1 MGPAPGTS
9 IPLRLLLAAPR
20 GFCAGVVRA
29 IEAVER
35 ALDLY
40 GPPVYVR
47 HEIVHN
53 RHVVDRLVR
62 RGAIFVEDEK
72 DVPEGARIVF
82 SAHGVSPHVR
92 AGAAARGLSA
102 IDATCPLVTKVHVE
116 ARRFA
121 EQGYT
126 VALIGHAGHPE
137 TVGTM
142 GEAPDAVRL
151 VETED
156 DVTTLAVPDPRRVA
170 FVCQTT
176 LSADETRAIVV
187 ALRRRFPQ
195 IVAPKTEDLC
205 YATTNR
211 QAAVKVLAR
220 RTPLVLVIGSPNSSN
235 SQRLV
240 ETARRVGAAAQ
251 LIEDAGRI
259 DPEWVRTLSAV
270 GVTAGASA
278 PEDLALGVVNWFRAR
293 GPVVVEELAV
303 LRERVRFM
311 LPRELRPAP

>member
-1 MGPAPGTS
+1 MS
-9 IPLRLLLAAPR
+9 NPLMLLLAVPR

-53 RHVVDRLVR
+53 RHVLDRLVR

-72 DVPEGARIVF
+72 DVPEGARILF
-82 SAHGVSPHVR
+82 SAHGVSPRVR
-92 AGAAARGLSA
+92 ASAAARGLSA

-121 EQGYT
+121 AEGYT

-151 VETED
+151 VETEN
-156 DVTTLAVPDPRRVA
+156 DVATLAVHDPERVA

-176 LSADETRAIVV
+176 LSTDETEAIIA
-187 ALRRRFPQ
+187 ALRGRFPA
-195 IVAPKTEDLC
+195 IAAPKTEDLC

-211 QAAVKVLAR
+211 QAAVKALAR

-240 ETARRVGAAAQ
+240 ETARRAGAAAE
-251 LIEDAGRI
+251 LIEDADHI
-259 DPEWVRTLSAV
+259 DPGWVRAVSAV

-311 LPRELRPAP
+311 LPRELRHAP

>member
-1 MGPAPGTS
+1 
-9 IPLRLLLAAPR
+9 
-20 GFCAGVVRA
+20 
-29 IEAVER
+29 
-35 ALDLY
+35 
-40 GPPVYVR
+40 
-47 HEIVHN
+47 
-53 RHVVDRLVR
+53 
-62 RGAIFVEDEK
+62 
-72 DVPEGARIVF
+72 
-82 SAHGVSPHVR
+82 
-92 AGAAARGLSA
+92 
-102 IDATCPLVTKVHVE
+102 
-116 ARRFA
+116 
-121 EQGYT
+121 
-126 VALIGHAGHPE
+126 
-137 TVGTM
+137 
-142 GEAPDAVRL
+142 
-151 VETED
+151 
-156 DVTTLAVPDPRRVA
+156 
-170 FVCQTT
+170 VCQTT
-176 LSADETRAIVV
+176 LSADETETIVA
-187 ALRRRFPQ
+187 ALRRRFPE

-259 DPEWVRTLSAV
+259 DPEWVRTLPAV

-311 LPRELRPAP
+311 LPRELRHAP

>member
-1 MGPAPGTS
+1 MS
-9 IPLRLLLAAPR
+9 SPLMLLLAAPR

-53 RHVVDRLVR
+53 RHVLDRLVR

-72 DVPEGARIVF
+72 DVPEGARILF
-82 SAHGVSPHVR
+82 SAHGVSPEVR

-116 ARRFA
+116 TRRFA
-121 EQGYT
+121 ADGYT

-151 VETED
+151 VETEG
-156 DVTTLAVPDPRRVA
+156 DVATLAVRDPERVA

-176 LSADETRAIVV
+176 LSTDETGAIIA
-187 ALRRRFPQ
+187 ALRRRFPA

-211 QAAVKVLAR
+211 QAAVKALAR

-240 ETARRVGAAAQ
+240 ETARRVGAAAE
-251 LIEDAGRI
+251 LIEDAGHI
-259 DPEWVRTLSAV
+259 DPGWVRALSAV

-278 PEDLALGVVNWFRAR
+278 PEDLVLGVVNWFRAR
-293 GPVVVEELAV
+293 GPVVVEELAA
-303 LRERVRFM
+303 LRESVRFM
-311 LPRELRPAP
+311 APRELRHAL